1 MNIPSFIFPPY
12 RQRFIHRHCRIR
24 STASYFPERTVDN
37 QAIIDASALPVTDT
51 VVRKSL
57 GAERRR
63 IADSGVT
70 DADLLVVTA
79 RRCLE
84 RAGLEPDQ
92 LTKILVTKFV
102 GDRILPMTASLVQ
115 RKLNCRTAMH
125 AVDIE
130 GGTNSFLTSID
141 LAIRYIST
149 TDNARQYIL
158 ILSGGINNLP
168 VSKTDPRLA
177 FLFGDGAAGVLLE
190 SAPEAHF
197 LASYA
202 YTNHAYFAAAGTR
215 RMKMDAEVSANLYE
229 EGDVSILYDLY
240 QMGNWKETADF
251 YLQAAQV
258 TRDRLLEESGLSMAD
273 IDWVLVT
280 ENNKRLRDMTLESLG
295 IPQERS
301 LSVFAEYGNT
311 QSAMLP
317 ILIDLAFSE
326 NHLQTGMHVMLIS
339 HGEGASGGGII
350 YRV

>member
-1 MNIPSFIFPPY
+1 MENQSFVFPPY
-12 RQRFIHRHCRIR
+12 RKRFIRRYCRIR
-24 STASYFPERTVDN
+24 ATASYFPEHVVDN
-37 QAIIDASALPVTDT
+37 QAIIDANALPVTDI

-63 IADSGVT
+63 IAENGVT
-70 DADLLVVTA
+70 DADLLVVAA

-84 RAGLEPDQ
+84 RSRLEADQ
-92 LTKILVTKFV
+92 LSKILVTKFI

-115 RKLNCRTAMH
+115 RKLNCRKAIH

-130 GGTNSFLTSID
+130 GGTNSFLTATD

-149 TDNARQYIL
+149 TDEEQQYIL
-158 ILSGGINNLP
+158 ILSGGLNNLP

-202 YTNHAYFAAAGTR
+202 YTNHAYFSAAGTR

-229 EGDVSILYDLY
+229 KGDVSLLYDLY

-295 IPQERS
+295 IPQEKS
-301 LSVFAEYGNT
+301 LTVFAEYGNT

-317 ILIDLAFSE
+317 ILLDRAFSE
-326 NHLQTGMHVMLIS
+326 NHLQTGTHVMLIS
-339 HGEGASGGGII
+339 HGEGASGGGLI